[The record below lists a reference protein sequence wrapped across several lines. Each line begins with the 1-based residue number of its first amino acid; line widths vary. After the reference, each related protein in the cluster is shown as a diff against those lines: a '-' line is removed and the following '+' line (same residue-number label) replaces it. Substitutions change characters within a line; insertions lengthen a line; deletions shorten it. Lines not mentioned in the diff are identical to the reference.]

1 LVRPF
6 VFRHSGTSRLA
17 AALALASAA
26 ALAACQRDLSEGETP
41 RARAER
47 VAGDTVASAWR
58 HPVQVDSV
66 AMRADTAIVTVSP
79 RNWMATDAP
88 MAVVRVSP
96 AGKVIRIEWILG
108 G

>member
-1 LVRPF
+1 M
-6 VFRHSGTSRLA
+6 SRLVSALSLAVA
-17 AALALASAA
+17 AALAG
-26 ALAACQRDLSEGETP
+26 CQRDLSEGETP

-47 VAGDTVASAWR
+47 VARDTVASAWR
-58 HPVQVDSV
+58 HAVQIDSV
-66 AMRADTAIVTVSP
+66 VMRADTAVVTVSP

-96 AGKVIRIEWILG
+96 AGKVVRIEWILG